1 MPGALSLAAR
11 VQQTGGY
18 CWPTYIKVL
27 GVRFPGKVSPVF
39 LPSKKACWTH
49 KFRHLGVNVMD
60 PPLSNQ
66 VSVGQNGW
74 EMSVHHITQGGE
86 SKVAADQCRGN

>member
-1 MPGALSLAAR
+1 MS
-11 VQQTGGY
+11 Y
-18 CWPTYIKVL
+18 CWSTSFHATRPLLVL
-27 GVRFPGKVSPVF
+27 RIFHILG
-39 LPSKKACWTH
+39 PSKTAYARH
-49 KFRHLGVNVMD
+49 NFRHLGVNVMD